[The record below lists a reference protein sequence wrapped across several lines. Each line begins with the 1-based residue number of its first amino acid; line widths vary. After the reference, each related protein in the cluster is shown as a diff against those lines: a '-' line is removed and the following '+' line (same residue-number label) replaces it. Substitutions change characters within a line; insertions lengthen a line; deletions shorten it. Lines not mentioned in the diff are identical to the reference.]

1 MGSKSSACH
10 TPATTAYWL
19 PSLLAKGEIPARQQE
34 LFLSCANISA
44 KLRFRNIMKLQGV
57 LMRLLVTGGAGFIG
71 SNFVRR
77 SLESSLSDV
86 SSIVVLD
93 KLTYAGNKE
102 NLEVISKLD
111 NYEFVH
117 GDICN
122 FELVATLIESVDAV
136 VNFAAESHVD
146 RSIESSAAFVET
158 NTTGVQVMLDA
169 MKKVGGKKRFLQVS
183 TDEVYGSI
191 ESGSWHEDFL
201 LQPNSPYSASKAGG
215 EYLARAFHKTYN
227 LDVVT
232 TRCSNNYGPH
242 HFPEKLIPLFITN
255 ILEGKK
261 VPVYGNGGNV
271 RDWLHVDD
279 HCRGIHKVLMG
290 GKSGEIYNIGG
301 GRELTNL
308 EITHLILQAM
318 GADES
323 SIEYVE
329 DRKGH
334 DLRYSVDWTKINRE
348 LGYEPLVKFD
358 DGLKETIDW
367 YRNNTQWWKPLKK
380 Q

>member
-1 MGSKSSACH
+1 MEVI
-10 TPATTAYWL
+10 L
-19 PSLLAKGEIPARQQE
+19 
-34 LFLSCANISA
+34 
-44 KLRFRNIMKLQGV
+44 
-57 LMRLLVTGGAGFIG
+57 RLLVTGGAGFIG

-77 SLESSLSDV
+77 ALEGSLTDI

-93 KLTYAGNKE
+93 KLTYAGVRD
-102 NLEVISKLD
+102 NLKSIS
-111 NYEFVH
+111 NNPGYQFIH
-117 GDICN
+117 GDICDAD
-122 FELVATLIESVDAV
+122 LVSSLIETVDAV

-146 RSIESSAAFVET
+146 RSIASASAFVET

-169 MKKVGGKKRFLQVS
+169 LKKVGPNKRFLQVS

-191 ESGSWHEDFL
+191 ESGSWDEEFP

-215 EYLARAFHKTYN
+215 ELLARAFHKTYN
-227 LDVVT
+227 MDVVT
-232 TRCSNNYGPH
+232 TRCSNNYGSH

-255 ILEGKK
+255 LLEGKM
-261 VPVYGNGGNV
+261 VPVYGNGINV

-290 GKSGEIYNIGG
+290 GVAGEIYNIGG

-308 EITHLILQAM
+308 EITHLILAAM
-318 GADES
+318 DADES

-334 DLRYSVDWTKINRE
+334 DLRYSVNWSKINRE
-348 LGYEPLVKFD
+348 LGYEPLVKFEN
-358 DGLKETIDW
+358 GLSETIDW
-367 YRNNTQWWKPLKK
+367 YRNNLEWWKPLKK
-380 Q
+380 A